1 MEIYLD
7 NSATTKPCKE
17 AVEAAV
23 FAMEQAYGNPSSLH
37 RKGFEAEKYMNE
49 ARAGLASALSCDPAE
64 ILFTSGATE
73 SNNLALFGAAEAKK
87 RRGNKILVS
96 AIEHPSVLEAAEEL
110 AKRGFTVVKV
120 YPDEN
125 GNYTPACFE
134 KECDKD
140 TILVSAMWV
149 NNETGLVLP
158 VEAIAKAV
166 KRKNPEVLFHTDAVQ
181 AFLKLPI
188 KLKNSPIDLMSI
200 SGHKVY
206 APKGIG
212 ALYVKKGVRIVAQI
226 HGGGQQNNLRSG
238 TESVPLIASFGAAA
252 KAGKASLM
260 KNREHYAAL
269 RVHLEEAAAEV
280 PQIRFHKM
288 TPCAPHI
295 VSMAVYGIRSETML
309 HFLEREEIYVSSGSA
324 CAKGKQSYVLAAL
337 GLDKMTSDETLRISF
352 SPETTPEMLD
362 KLVAAIQTGLNTLV
376 KQR

>member
-23 FAMEQAYGNPSSLH
+23 LAMEVVYGNPSSLH
-37 RKGFEAEKYMNE
+37 RKGFEAEKKMNE
-49 ARAGLASALSCDPAE
+49 ARADIASALSCDPSE

-87 RRGNKILVS
+87 RRGNKILIS

-110 AKRGFTVVKV
+110 GKRGYEIVQIR
-120 YPDEN
+120 PDEN
-125 GNYTPACFE
+125 GAYTPDCFA
-134 KECDKD
+134 KETDAN
-140 TILVSAMWV
+140 TILVSVMTV
-149 NNETGLVLP
+149 NNETGLILP

-181 AFLKLPI
+181 AFLKVPI
-188 KLKNSPIDLMSI
+188 KLKNSAIDLMSI

-212 ALYVKKGVRIVAQI
+212 ALYIKKGVRVIPQI

-238 TESVPLIASFGAAA
+238 TESVPLIAAFGAAA
-252 KAGKASLM
+252 KVGKRDLM
-260 KNREHYAAL
+260 KNREHYAKL
-269 RVHLEEAAAEV
+269 KMHLEQAVETV
-280 PQIRFHKM
+280 PQIRIHRM
-288 TPCAPHI
+288 MPAAPHI

-309 HFLEREEIYVSSGSA
+309 HYLEQEGIYVSSGSA
-324 CAKGKQSYVLAAL
+324 CAKGKHSYVLSAL
-337 GLDKMTSDETLRISF
+337 GIDKMTSDETLRISF
-352 SPETTPEMLD
+352 SPETTEEMLD
-362 KLVAAIQTGLNTLV
+362 ALVNRIKTGIDVLA